1 MRIARKLRRSIDTR
15 KQPETGGWAM
25 ARPKRRRSG
34 RSFTHVL
41 INDVKAAQ
49 HRVRD
54 AASPTHRRELVR
66 SVFAAIEGLHW
77 QLK

>member
-1 MRIARKLRRSIDTR
+1 
-15 KQPETGGWAM
+15 M